1 MEKLFQYQAALLQN
15 VSNDFNR
22 YLFKDIAWNDRF
34 AGIKG
39 LRGVGKTTLLLQHLK
54 YNLKDTTKHLYVTL
68 DHPYF
73 YSNTLFNLAESFHQ
87 LGGQTL
93 LVDEVH
99 KLKDWSRQIKIIFDA
114 LPQLQL
120 IFTSSSALD
129 IHRGEADLSRRVLT
143 YNLAGLSFREYL
155 ELYHKIR
162 YPGIEFQDLL
172 QNHTVHSAAITKLC
186 KPLAL
191 MKDYLKRGYFPF
203 SKSLEYENF
212 EVRLIQTLE
221 VVMNEDLSYVEGY
234 TTDNIFKIK
243 KLLGILAE
251 SVPFTANISSIADKL
266 AIGRNTIKEYL
277 QALERAGLL
286 SFLNRKGK
294 GLSLLQK
301 PDKIY
306 LENNNFSYALKSH
319 PDVGAIRE
327 TFVLNQ
333 LKNSG
338 KKIYLPEEG
347 DLIVY
352 DQRRTYT
359 FEIGGKNK
367 SGRQLKNK
375 VNSFIIADD
384 IENGFMNKI
393 PLYLFGFLY

>member
-1 MEKLFQYQAALLQN
+1 MEKLFQYQAGLLQN
-15 VSNDFNR
+15 ISNNFHR

-34 AGIKG
+34 VGIKG

-54 YNLKDTTKHLYVTL
+54 YNLVDTTKHLYVTL

-73 YSNTLFNLAESFHQ
+73 YSNTLYDLAQSFYQ

-99 KLKDWSRQIKIIFDA
+99 KMKDWSSQIKIIFDG
-114 LPQLQL
+114 LPGLQI

-129 IHRGEADLSRRVLT
+129 IYRGESDLSRRVLT
-143 YNLAGLSFREYL
+143 YQLAGLSFREYID
-155 ELYHKIR
+155 LYHNIH
-162 YPGIEFQDLL
+162 YPKIEFQDLL
-172 QNHTVHSAAITKLC
+172 QNHPTHANAITNLC

-191 MKDYLKRGYFPF
+191 MKDYLRRGYFPF
-203 SKSLEYENF
+203 SKGLSAASF
-212 EVRLIQTLE
+212 EVRLIQPLE
-221 VVMNEDLSYVEGY
+221 VVLNEDLSYVDGY
-234 TTDNIFKIK
+234 TADNIFKIK

-277 QALERAGLL
+277 HALEKAGLL
-286 SFLNRKGK
+286 NFLNRKGK
-294 GLSLLQK
+294 GVSLLQK

-306 LENNNFSYALKSH
+306 LENTNLSYALKSQ
-319 PDVGAIRE
+319 PDAGILRE

-347 DLIVY
+347 DIIVY
-352 DQRRTYT
+352 DQRHNYT
-359 FEIGGKNK
+359 FEIGGKSK
-367 SGRQLKNK
+367 PGKQIKTRP
-375 VNSFIIADD
+375 NSYIIADD
-384 IENGFMNKI
+384 IETGYMNEI

>member
-1 MEKLFQYQAALLQN
+1 MEKLFQYQAAILQN
-15 VSNDFNR
+15 VANDFNR
-22 YLFKDIAWNDRF
+22 YLFKDIAWKDRF
-34 AGIKG
+34 IGIKG

-54 YNLKDTTKHLYVTL
+54 YNLKDTDKHLYVTL

-73 YSNTLFNLAESFHQ
+73 YSNTLFELAGSFHQ

-99 KLKDWSRQIKIIFDA
+99 KIKDWSRQIKLIFDG

-155 ELYHKIR
+155 HLYHHIR
-162 YPGIEFQDLL
+162 YPVIEFQDLL
-172 QNHTVHSAAITKLC
+172 QNHPVHSAAVAKLC

-203 SKSLEYENF
+203 SKLLENESF

-266 AIGRNTIKEYL
+266 SIGRNSIKEYL
-277 QALERAGLL
+277 QALEKAGLL
-286 SFLNRKGK
+286 NFLNRKGK
-294 GLSLLQK
+294 GVSLLQK

-306 LENNNFSYALKSH
+306 LENTNFSYALKSH
-319 PDVGAIRE
+319 PDAGTIRE
-327 TFVLNQ
+327 TFILNQ

-338 KKIYLPEEG
+338 KKIYLPDDG
-347 DLIVY
+347 DILVY
-352 DQRRTYT
+352 DQRRNYT
-359 FEIGGKNK
+359 FEIGGKSK
-367 SGRQLKNK
+367 QGRQLKG
-375 VNSFIIADD
+375 VANSFIIADD
-384 IENGFMNKI
+384 IETGFMNKI

>member
-1 MEKLFQYQAALLQN
+1 MEKLFQYQDSLLQN
-15 VSNDFNR
+15 ITNNFNR
-22 YLFKDIAWNDRF
+22 YLFKDIAWDERF
-34 AGIKG
+34 VGIKG

-54 YNLKDTTKHLYVTL
+54 YNLSDTTKNLYATL

-73 YSNTLFNLAESFHQ
+73 YSNTLFELAQSFYQ
-87 LGGQTL
+87 LGGKTL

-99 KLKDWSRQIKIIFDA
+99 KMKDWSGQIKIIYDG
-114 LPQLQL
+114 LPDLQL

-129 IHRGEADLSRRVLT
+129 IYRGESDLSRRVLT
-143 YNLAGLSFREYL
+143 YQLAGLSFREFL
-155 ELYHKIR
+155 ELYHGIY
-162 YPGIEFQDLL
+162 YPKIEFQDLL
-172 QNHTVHSAAITKLC
+172 ENHTKHAAAIIDLC

-191 MKDYLKRGYFPF
+191 IKDYLRKGYFPF
-203 SKSLEYENF
+203 SKGLSVISF

-221 VVMNEDLSYVEGY
+221 VVLNEDLLYVDNY
-234 TTDNIFKIK
+234 TADNIFKIK

-251 SVPFTANISSIADKL
+251 SVPFTANITAIADKL
-266 AIGRNTIKEYL
+266 AISRNTIKEYL
-277 QALERAGLL
+277 HAMEKAGLL
-286 SFLNRKGK
+286 NFLNRKGK
-294 GLSLLQK
+294 GISLLQK

-306 LENNNFSYALKSH
+306 LENTNLSYALKSH
-319 PDVGAIRE
+319 PDSGTLRE

-347 DLIVY
+347 DIIVY
-352 DQRRTYT
+352 DQRHYYT

-367 SGRQLKNK
+367 SGKQIKNK
-375 VNSFIIADD
+375 LNSYIIDDD
-384 IENGFMNKI
+384 IETGFMNKI